1 MDMLKVLIVE
11 DEVITA
17 NDIKETLEKAGHQVT
32 AMTRNCKEAMA
43 AVKRQLPDLAL
54 IDIQLAK
61 SPVDGIATA
70 KELLSYHLMP
80 IIYLTANSESETMQR
95 AKETLP
101 AAYLLKPFR
110 QQELVVQVELAY
122 ANRKTSPTAA
132 ESDTLY
138 LPINKGYEKLIKSE
152 VLYLAAD
159 GAYVKV
165 YLLNEELPRLFSM
178 NLGHL
183 SPYFSSTHFYKLS
196 RSVLVNLDYVER
208 LERSQLWMRS
218 QPQPLQIPDA
228 NRAELMRKLTVVRT
242 P

>member
-1 MDMLKVLIVE
+1 MLKILIVE

-32 AMTRNCKEAMA
+32 AMARNFKEAVA

-54 IDIQLAK
+54 VDIQLSK
-61 SPVDGIATA
+61 SSEDGISTA
-70 KELLSYHLMP
+70 KELLSYHFMP
-80 IIYLTANSESETMQR
+80 IIYLTANSEKETLQR

-122 ANRKTSPTAA
+122 ANRKTTPTVA

-138 LPINKGYEKLIKSE
+138 LPINKGYEKLNKSQ
-152 VLYLAAD
+152 VLYLDAD
-159 GAYVKV
+159 GAYVKA
-165 YLLNEELPRLFSM
+165 YLVNEEQPRLFSM

-183 SPYFSSTHFYKLS
+183 LPYFSPNRFYKLS

-208 LERSQLWMRS
+208 LEGNQLWMRDQAQS
-218 QPQPLQIPDA
+218 LSIPTA

>member
-1 MDMLKVLIVE
+1 MLKVLIVE

-32 AMTRNCKEAMA
+32 AMARNFNEAMA
-43 AVKRQLPDLAL
+43 ALKRQLPDLAL
-54 IDIQLAK
+54 IDIQLSK
-61 SPVDGIATA
+61 SSADGITTA
-70 KELLSYHLMP
+70 KELLSYHSMP
-80 IIYLTANSESETMQR
+80 IVYLTANSESETMQR

-101 AAYLLKPFR
+101 ASYLLKPFR
-110 QQELVVQVELAY
+110 QHELVVQIELAH
-122 ANRKTSPTAA
+122 ANRKFTQSMA

-138 LPINKGYEKLIKSE
+138 LPINKGYEKLTKNE

-165 YLLNEELPRLFSM
+165 YLLNEEQPRLFSM

-183 SPYFSSTHFYKLS
+183 SPYFSHTHFYKLS
-196 RSVLVNLDYVER
+196 RSVVVNLDYVER

>member
-1 MDMLKVLIVE
+1 MLKILIVE

-32 AMTRNCKEAMA
+32 AMARNFKEAVA
-43 AVKRQLPDLAL
+43 AVKHQLPDLAL

-61 SPVDGIATA
+61 SSVDGIATA
-70 KELLSYHLMP
+70 KELLSQHSMP

-122 ANRKTSPTAA
+122 ANRKTTPTLA

-138 LPINKGYEKLIKSE
+138 LPINKGYEKLTKSE
-152 VLYLAAD
+152 VLYLDAD

-165 YLLNEELPRLFSM
+165 YLINEEQPRLFSM

-183 SPYFSSTHFYKLS
+183 IPYFPPTRFYKLS

-208 LERSQLWMRS
+208 LESNQLWMRGQS
-218 QPQPLQIPDA
+218 QSLSIPNA

>member
-70 KELLSYHLMP
+70 KELLSYHFMP

-122 ANRKTSPTAA
+122 ANRKTSLTVA